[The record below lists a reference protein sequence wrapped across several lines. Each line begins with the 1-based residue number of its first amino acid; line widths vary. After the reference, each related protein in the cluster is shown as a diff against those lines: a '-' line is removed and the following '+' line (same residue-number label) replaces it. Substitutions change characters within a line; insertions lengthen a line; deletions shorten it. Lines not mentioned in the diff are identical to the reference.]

1 MRSLP
6 ANKNYSESHLSC
18 KAIAWQSLKNLRGH
32 FFRTSPIKHKI
43 QTQTFI
49 CATKNDICIV
59 NSNKIHNQKFTLHC
73 TNLQKLMK
81 CQICTPVPNLNI
93 SDKCIWR
100 RFNLK
105 KHLCIFFTTC
115 TSHMT
120 VRNIR
125 QYEETYHS
133 DQDTIAS
140 LRGQKQT
147 RKRIALLHCLRF
159 RSRCNARAKIN
170 IAFFRSSTA
179 LKGSLRLK
187 P

>member
-18 KAIAWQSLKNLRGH
+18 KASAWQSLKNLRGH

-43 QTQTFI
+43 QIPTFI

-93 SDKCIWR
+93 SDKCTWR
-100 RFNLK
+100 RFNLTK
-105 KHLCIFFTTC
+105 QLCIFFTTC
-115 TSHMT
+115 ASHMT

-125 QYEETYHS
+125 QHEETYHS

-140 LRGQKQT
+140 LGRQRQA

-159 RSRCNARAKIN
+159 RSRCNARAKMDITL
-170 IAFFRSSTA
+170 FQSSTA
-179 LKGSLRLK
+179 LKGSLK
-187 P
+187 PL

>member
-6 ANKNYSESHLSC
+6 ANKNYSESHLSY

-32 FFRTSPIKHKI
+32 FFRTSPINHKI

-73 TNLQKLMK
+73 TNLQKMMK

-93 SDKCIWR
+93 SDKCTWR
-100 RFNLK
+100 RFNLTK
-105 KHLCIFFTTC
+105 QLCIFFTTC
-115 TSHMT
+115 VSHMT

-125 QYEETYHS
+125 QHEETYHS

-140 LRGQKQT
+140 LGRQRQA

-159 RSRCNARAKIN
+159 RSRCNARAKMDITL
-170 IAFFRSSTA
+170 FQSSTA
-179 LKGSLRLK
+179 LKGSLK
-187 P
+187 PL